1 MLTTGCRDD
10 PYISPCN
17 KKKRPNQNKT
27 IQKSIIKN
35 AKAQHRAAGW
45 KNLAWPG
52 IKRAPEVY
60 DAREQPQTGLTS
72 QPEEKHFW
80 KKLCPVNNNLKKKTS
95 RLDPFKVHPGLQH
108 PEGPRLQHLQQWN
121 AAGHDKGKG
130 VHTENNEK
138 KKRRKGENKRISQKL
153 LCASCGD
160 MPWTRWIGPNPGS
173 WKKHK
178 G

>member
-1 MLTTGCRDD
+1 METLSAPIIMHSNVLESETAGCRDD

-45 KNLAWPG
+45 KNLAWQG
-52 IKRAPEVY
+52 TKRAPEVY

-80 KKLCPVNNNLKKKTS
+80 N
-95 RLDPFKVHPGLQH
+95 
-108 PEGPRLQHLQQWN
+108 
-121 AAGHDKGKG
+121 
-130 VHTENNEK
+130 
-138 KKRRKGENKRISQKL
+138 
-153 LCASCGD
+153 
-160 MPWTRWIGPNPGS
+160 
-173 WKKHK
+173 
-178 G
+178 